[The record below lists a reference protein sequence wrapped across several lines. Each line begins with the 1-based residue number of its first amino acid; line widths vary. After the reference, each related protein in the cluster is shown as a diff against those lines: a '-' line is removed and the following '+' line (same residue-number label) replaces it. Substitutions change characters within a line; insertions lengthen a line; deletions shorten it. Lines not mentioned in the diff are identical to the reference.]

1 MSIVSLVKCE
11 DYGQKKVNEAVRQSL
26 ELIGGL
32 ESIIGAGQR
41 VLIKV
46 NILNA
51 DRPEKAVT
59 THPALLRS
67 VIRCVKEVG
76 GEAVVGEAS
85 GIVYKDMER
94 AWRASRL
101 KEAAQEEG
109 ADVINFQKVL
119 KVENPKNKMVPTLHI
134 AKEVLSSDVVISLP
148 KLKTHNFTL
157 FTGAIKNLYGC
168 IPGFRKKELHRLAP
182 RPEEFAKL
190 MVDILCA
197 IKPKLAVM
205 DGIVGMEG
213 DGPAAG
219 SPRQVGVIL
228 ASKDLVALDA
238 IASYIIG
245 YDPLDIDITR
255 VAAERGVGTANIDK
269 IEVRGTPLDEV
280 KIDDYEL
287 ASSINVL
294 LKKVPGP
301 ILFILK
307 YLAPLLLK
315 VEPQVDPLKCTECG
329 ACLEHCPTGA
339 MNTGSDCP
347 VIARKKCIKCFC
359 CQEVCL
365 ERAVGIRYNW
375 LARKLK
381 M

>member
-11 DYGQKKVNEAVRQSL
+11 DYGQKKVDAAVRQSF

-41 VLIKV
+41 VMLKV

-59 THPALLRS
+59 THPVLLRS

-76 GEAVVGEAS
+76 GKPVVGEAS
-85 GIVYKDMER
+85 GIAYKDMEE

-101 KEAAQEEG
+101 KRAAQEEG
-109 ADVINFQKVL
+109 AEVINFQKVQ
-119 KVENPKNKMVPTLHI
+119 KVENPKNKRVPTLHI
-134 AKEVLSSDVVISLP
+134 AKEVLSSDAVISLP

-168 IPGFRKKELHRLAP
+168 IPGFRKKELHHLAP
-182 RPEEFAKL
+182 RPQEFAEL
-190 MVDILCA
+190 MVDIFSA

-219 SPRQVGVIL
+219 SPRQIGVIL
-228 ASKDLVALDA
+228 ASQDLVALDA
-238 IASYIIG
+238 AASYIIG
-245 YDPLDIDITR
+245 YDPLDVDITR
-255 VAAERGVGTANIDK
+255 VAAQRGLGKANIDE

-280 KIDDYEL
+280 KIDDYKL

-301 ILFILK
+301 VLSILRF
-307 YLAPLLLK
+307 LAPLLLK
-315 VEPQVDPLKCTECG
+315 VEPLVDPLKCTACG
-329 ACLEHCPTGA
+329 VCLEHCPTGA
-339 MNTGSDCP
+339 MNMGSDHP
-347 VIARKKCIKCFC
+347 IIDAKECIKCFC
-359 CQEVCL
+359 CQEFCL
-365 ERAVGIRYNW
+365 ERAVRIRYSW
-375 LARKLK
+375 LARKLQ

>member
-11 DYGQKKVNEAVRQSL
+11 DYGQKKVDEAVRQSL

-85 GIVYKDMER
+85 GIAYEDTER
-94 AWRASRL
+94 AWQVSGL
-101 KEAAQEEG
+101 KKAAQEEG
-109 ADVINFQKVL
+109 ADVINFQKVQ
-119 KVENPKNKMVPTLHI
+119 KVENPRNRMVPTLHI
-134 AKEVLSSDVVISLP
+134 AKEVLSSDAVISLP

-182 RPEEFAKL
+182 RPQEFAEL
-190 MVDILCA
+190 MVDIFSA

-219 SPRQVGVIL
+219 SPRQIGVIL
-228 ASKDLVALDA
+228 ASQDLVALDA
-238 IASYIIG
+238 AASYIIG
-245 YDPLDIDITR
+245 YHPLDVDITR
-255 VAAERGVGTANIDK
+255 VAAQRGLGKANIDE

-301 ILFILK
+301 VLSILRL
-307 YLAPLLLK
+307 LAPLLLK
-315 VEPQVDPLKCTECG
+315 VEPLVDPLKCTECG
-329 ACLEHCPTGA
+329 VCLEHCPTGA
-339 MNTGSDCP
+339 MNMGSNYP
-347 VIARKKCIKCFC
+347 VIDVKKCIKCFC
-359 CQEVCL
+359 CQEFCL

-375 LARKLK
+375 LARKLQI
-381 M
+381 